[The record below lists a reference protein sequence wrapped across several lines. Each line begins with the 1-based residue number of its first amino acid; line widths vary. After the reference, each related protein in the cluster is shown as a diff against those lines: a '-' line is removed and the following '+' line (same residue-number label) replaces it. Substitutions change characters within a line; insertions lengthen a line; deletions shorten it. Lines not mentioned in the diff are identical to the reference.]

1 MAYYAGVDRPE
12 VGLVEFVQTAEA
24 HRRKGGSSALM
35 EELVKDFKVLERWDG
50 IVPVYCQSACWKFVR
65 GKWVWQLVGGGM
77 LYLALAAEDWSIFR
91 PVGKGRCARR
101 RGGIGGVCGDGQFY
115 E

>member
-12 VGLVEFVQTAEA
+12 VGLVEFVQTEEA

-50 IVPVYCQSACWKFVR
+50 IVPVYC
-65 GKWVWQLVGGGM
+65 
-77 LYLALAAEDWSIFR
+77 
-91 PVGKGRCARR
+91 
-101 RGGIGGVCGDGQFY
+101 
-115 E
+115 